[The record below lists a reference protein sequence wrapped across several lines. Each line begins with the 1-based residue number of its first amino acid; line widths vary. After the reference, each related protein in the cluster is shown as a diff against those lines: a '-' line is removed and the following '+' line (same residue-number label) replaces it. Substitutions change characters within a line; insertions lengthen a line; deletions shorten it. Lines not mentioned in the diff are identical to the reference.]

1 MMEDDK
7 TVIDSEEK
15 IEAPRV
21 CKHELDP
28 RTVKGK
34 GLRTWGACRFC
45 GGTLYRV
52 PRSVSFPGTRESPKV
67 HMSKKERLAMRK
79 ATTKL
84 IQVKGREQ
92 DLVDDY
98 RAKKGIFSGDKE
110 NA

>member
-34 GLRTWGACRFC
+34 GLRTWGNCRFC
-45 GGTLYRV
+45 GKAMYRM
-52 PRSVSFPGTRESPKV
+52 PRAVSFPGTNADPKV
-67 HMSKKERLAMRK
+67 HMSKKKRLALRK
-79 ATTKL
+79 AEK
-84 IQVKGREQ
+84 
-92 DLVDDY
+92 
-98 RAKKGIFSGDKE
+98 

>member
-1 MMEDDK
+1 MDEDKRNELDNL
-7 TVIDSEEK
+7 
-15 IEAPRV
+15 EAAGH

-28 RTVKGK
+28 RTVRGK
-34 GLRTWGACRFC
+34 GLRTWGNCRFC
-45 GGTLYRV
+45 GAKLYRM